1 MVRLFGKNKSKG
13 KDKKLEAFKKK
24 LGKTI
29 QRGHQRTYIFIPFKG
44 SVLITKFDAAVT
56 RLLFDGIDYEFKDL
70 DGVKQD
76 MDLSH
81 QLLGREQDQLE
92 RKGIV
97 QKKQYQRGARSN
109 LAGVQSQDKFYL
121 IGHCTAGSTVLA
133 SQESG
138 GEMIDAEELTSRLI
152 DNGLPR
158 NRPLTIKL
166 YACEGGARTH
176 AQSSFASQL
185 AKALRQSPGY
195 SMIRV
200 QGYTKTITPKFKPK
214 KGKYRKGDPHKWAK
228 NDSGKILGR
237 ATKFRKTFK

>member
-1 MVRLFGKNKSKG
+1 MVRLFGKSKN
-13 KDKKLEAFKKK
+13 KKLEDFKKK
-24 LGKTI
+24 LGKTV
-29 QRGHQRTYIFIPFKG
+29 QRGTQRTYIFVPFKG
-44 SVLITKFDAAVT
+44 SVLITKIDELKT
-56 RLLFDGIDYEFKDL
+56 RKLYEGKYDYDFEDL
-70 DGVKQD
+70 DEVKQN

-81 QLLGREQDQLE
+81 QLLGREQDKLE
-92 RKGIV
+92 EKGVI

-237 ATKFRKTFK
+237 AKKFRKTFK